1 MNQLDVSLRLI
12 ALVIG
17 IVLVVSA
24 TFLTYVGK
32 LSSEQYMQVVSS
44 VLTLVA
50 TLGGVV
56 AYTYV
61 KDRMRAGRLGQAE
74 R

>member
-1 MNQLDVSLRLI
+1 MIQDVSLRLI

-32 LSSEQYMQVVSS
+32 ISPEQYMQIVSS

-50 TLGGVV
+50 TLGGTIVYDY
-56 AYTYV
+56 A
-61 KDRMRAGRLGQAE
+61 RRAEKTKLDN
-74 R
+74 

>member
-1 MNQLDVSLRLI
+1 MIQLDVSLRLI
-12 ALVIG
+12 ALVMGVALI
-17 IVLVVSA
+17 ISA

-56 AYTYV
+56 VYTYV
-61 KDRMRAGRLGQAE
+61 KEKKAE
-74 R
+74 RGGSSG